1 MSRQPAS
8 TIPALGELEIAVLE
22 HAWSAGETSAK
33 DAHAAIGEQRGISLN
48 TVQST
53 LERLFRKELL
63 TRTKSGHAFRYSA
76 KIPREQLLARLI
88 HDVIGR
94 FGADTSASLAAFVEA
109 AEDFDED
116 ALSALEAELK
126 QRRERRTK

>member
-63 TRTKSGHAFRYSA
+63 TRTKAGHAFRYSA
-76 KIPREQLLARLI
+76 RIPREQLLARLI
-88 HDVIGR
+88 QDVIGR
-94 FGADTSASLAAFVEA
+94 FGADTSASPAAFVEA

-116 ALSALEAELK
+116 ALSALEADLK